1 MTASKNMSTTPAFIT
16 LDEEQESVLSRFR
29 AWIALALLY
38 WQGSVG

>member
-16 LDEEQESVLSRFR
+16 LDEAQESVLSRFR